1 MLRLMFSLQEADQ
14 TDTVESCIP
23 TRIRS
28 PNDSDYLGVST
39 KCLKE
44 TILQYR
50 NAIEAESSKPNTEA
64 SEFLHRTF
72 GDVAKNNN
80 LDAEKN
86 MNLCVQNAQD
96 QKTEPYYRSGY
107 KKFTLR
113 RIEEDS
119 NDSNVIETTAVT
131 EQLPDNVIEQNE
143 VNEPRGKR
151 NRACKGVRYQQFMN
165 DTLSKRQNKKM

>member
-1 MLRLMFSLQEADQ
+1 M
-14 TDTVESCIP
+14 
-23 TRIRS
+23 
-28 PNDSDYLGVST
+28 ST

-50 NAIEAESSKPNTEA
+50 NAFEDESEKPNAKA

-72 GDVAKNNN
+72 GDVVKNNN
-80 LDAEKN
+80 LDAETN

-119 NDSNVIETTAVT
+119 NDSNAIETTTVI
-131 EQLPDNVIEQNE
+131 EQLPDNISDQTE
-143 VNEPRGKR
+143 VSEPRGKR

>member
-1 MLRLMFSLQEADQ
+1 M
-14 TDTVESCIP
+14 
-23 TRIRS
+23 
-28 PNDSDYLGVST
+28 
-39 KCLKE
+39 KE
-44 TILQYR
+44 TILQCR
-50 NAIEAESSKPNTEA
+50 NAIEADSNKPNTIA

-96 QKTEPYYRSGY
+96 LKTEPYYRSGY

-119 NDSNVIETTAVT
+119 NDSNVIETPTVIERVPETIT
-131 EQLPDNVIEQNE
+131 EQNG

-165 DTLSKRQNKKM
+165 DTLSKRQNKKL

>member
-1 MLRLMFSLQEADQ
+1 M
-14 TDTVESCIP
+14 
-23 TRIRS
+23 
-28 PNDSDYLGVST
+28 ST

-50 NAIEAESSKPNTEA
+50 NAIEAESNRPNTNA

-72 GDVAKNNN
+72 GDIAKNNN
-80 LDAEKN
+80 LDAEEN
-86 MNLCVQNAQD
+86 LNLCVQNAQV

-119 NDSNVIETTAVT
+119 NDSNVVETVT
-131 EQLPDNVIEQNE
+131 TVIEQLPDNLIEQTE
-143 VNEPRGKR
+143 VNECRRKR

>member
-1 MLRLMFSLQEADQ
+1 M
-14 TDTVESCIP
+14 
-23 TRIRS
+23 
-28 PNDSDYLGVST
+28 ST

-50 NAIEAESSKPNTEA
+50 NAFEDESERPNTKA

-80 LDAEKN
+80 LEAEKN

-119 NDSNVIETTAVT
+119 NDSNVIETTTVI
-131 EQLPDNVIEQNE
+131 EQLPDNISEQNE
-143 VNEPRGKR
+143 VIELRGKR

>member
-1 MLRLMFSLQEADQ
+1 M
-14 TDTVESCIP
+14 
-23 TRIRS
+23 
-28 PNDSDYLGVST
+28 
-39 KCLKE
+39 
-44 TILQYR
+44 QYR
-50 NAIEAESSKPNTEA
+50 NAIEAESKKPSTNA

-80 LDAEKN
+80 VDAEKN
-86 MNLCVQNAQD
+86 LNLCVQNAQD

-113 RIEEDS
+113 RIEENS
-119 NDSNVIETTAVT
+119 NDSNVIETSTVI
-131 EQLPDNVIEQNE
+131 EQLPDNLHEI
-143 VNEPRGKR
+143 NEPRGKR

>member
-1 MLRLMFSLQEADQ
+1 M
-14 TDTVESCIP
+14 
-23 TRIRS
+23 
-28 PNDSDYLGVST
+28 
-39 KCLKE
+39 KE
-44 TILQYR
+44 TILQCR
-50 NAIEAESSKPNTEA
+50 NAIEADSKRPNTKA

-119 NDSNVIETTAVT
+119 NDSNAIETPRVV
-131 EQLPDNVIEQNE
+131 EQLPETINEQIQ

>member
-1 MLRLMFSLQEADQ
+1 VDS
-14 TDTVESCIP
+14 SIP

-28 PNDSDYLGVST
+28 PNDHLGVST

-50 NAIEAESSKPNTEA
+50 NAFEAESNRRNTNA

-72 GDVAKNNN
+72 GDISKNNN

-86 MNLCVQNAQD
+86 LNLCVQNAQD

-119 NDSNVIETTAVT
+119 NDSNAIKTTTTAV
-131 EQLPDNVIEQNE
+131 EQLPDNTSEQNK
-143 VNEPRGKR
+143 VKEPRGKR
-151 NRACKGVRYQQFMN
+151 YRACKGVRYQQFMN

>member
-1 MLRLMFSLQEADQ
+1 MFSLLQEADQ
-14 TDTVESCIP
+14 TDIIESSLVS
-23 TRIRS
+23 RNRS
-28 PNDSDYLGVST
+28 PIDSDYLGVST

-50 NAIEAESSKPNTEA
+50 NAIEAENERPNAKA

-72 GDVAKNNN
+72 GDAAKNNN

-86 MNLCVQNAQD
+86 MNLCIQNAQD

-119 NDSNVIETTAVT
+119 NDSNLVETSAVI
-131 EQLPDNVIEQNE
+131 EQLPDNSNEQNE
-143 VNEPRGKR
+143 VNECRGKR

>member
-1 MLRLMFSLQEADQ
+1 M
-14 TDTVESCIP
+14 
-23 TRIRS
+23 
-28 PNDSDYLGVST
+28 ST

-50 NAIEAESSKPNTEA
+50 IAIEAESKKPNTNA

-72 GDVAKNNN
+72 GDVTKNNN
-80 LDAEKN
+80 LNVEKN

-119 NDSNVIETTAVT
+119 NDSNVIETTTVID
-131 EQLPDNVIEQNE
+131 QLPENLNEPSE

>member
-1 MLRLMFSLQEADQ
+1 M
-14 TDTVESCIP
+14 P
-23 TRIRS
+23 TQIRS
-28 PNDSDYLGVST
+28 PVDNDYLGVST

-44 TILQYR
+44 TIIQYR
-50 NAIEAESSKPNTEA
+50 NAIEAEAKEPSTNP

-72 GDVAKNNN
+72 GNVAKNNN

-119 NDSNVIETTAVT
+119 NDSNVIETTT
-131 EQLPDNVIEQNE
+131 TVIEQQLLDNNLNDQNE

-165 DTLSKRQNKKM
+165 DTLTKRQNKKM